1 MDATTS
7 EFFAL
12 TAAGGLEA
20 VQQRL
25 WDLESLYYACNAE
38 KPADAD
44 MPALSAR
51 IDKLWD
57 LFEAELK

>member
-20 VQQRL
+20 VHACL
-25 WDLESLYYACNAE
+25 EDLEALHDACGS
-38 KPADAD
+38 D

-57 LFEAELK
+57 LLEAELQ

>member
-20 VQQRL
+20 VQARIE
-25 WDLESLYYACNAE
+25 DLEALRDACGS
-38 KPADAD
+38 D
-44 MPALSAR
+44 MPALAAR

-57 LFEAELK
+57 LFEAELA

>member
-12 TAAGGLEA
+12 TSAGGLEA
-20 VQQRL
+20 VQARL
-25 WDLESLYYACNAE
+25 ADLEALLDACGS
-38 KPADAD
+38 D

-57 LFEAELK
+57 LFEAELG